1 MKNYVLIFLLLL
13 TTTLV
18 TAQQIYL
25 ETGKSSSSF
34 DYNNSQGVKLQN
46 LQSTNHSFMAIG
58 YRDRIISEQKEL
70 KGSLGVR
77 YIGYGS
83 IGSDDEVGNFMQW
96 DVNYLEVEAGLD
108 YKILA
113 IKKAS
118 FYIKGTTSLGFL
130 VQGAQTINN
139 TVINLKKVEEF
150 DKPLIDFRL
159 GVGFS
164 HPISENL
171 SFYVQYMYGKSL
183 VWVAKPE
190 RLRIESNN
198 ISFGLLVNLSKNIK

>member
-1 MKNYVLIFLLLL
+1 MKNYVLVFLLLV

-25 ETGKSSSSF
+25 ETGKTSSLF
-34 DYNNSQGVKLQN
+34 EYNNSQGVKLQN
-46 LQSTNHSFMAIG
+46 LQSTNHNFMAIG
-58 YRDRIISEQKEL
+58 YRDRVVSNQKI
-70 KGSLGVR
+70 KGSIGLR
-77 YIGYGS
+77 YMGYGT
-83 IGSDDEVGNFMQW
+83 IGSDDKVGNFMQW
-96 DVNYLEVEAGLD
+96 DVNYLEIESGLD
-108 YKILA
+108 YPIFS
-113 IKKAS
+113 IKKMT

-130 VQGAQTINN
+130 VQGTQTINN
-139 TVINLKKVEEF
+139 TVINLKKVEDF

-159 GVGFS
+159 GAGFS

-190 RLRIESNN
+190 KLRIESNN

>member
-1 MKNYVLIFLLLL
+1 MKNYVLVFLLLIA
-13 TTTLV
+13 TTLV

-25 ETGKSSSSF
+25 ETGKTSSLF
-34 DYNNSQGVKLQN
+34 DYHNSQGVKLQN
-46 LQSTNHSFMAIG
+46 LQSTNHNFMAIG
-58 YRDRIISEQKEL
+58 YRDRVISKQKT
-70 KGSLGVR
+70 KGSVGLR
-77 YIGYGS
+77 YMGYGA

-96 DVNYLEVEAGLD
+96 DVNYLEIEAGLD
-108 YKILA
+108 HPIFS
-113 IKKAS
+113 IKKMS
-118 FYIKGTTSLGFL
+118 FYIKGTTSVGFL
-130 VQGAQTINN
+130 VQGVQTINN
-139 TVINLKKVEEF
+139 TVISLKKVEEF

-159 GVGFS
+159 GAGFS

-190 RLRIESNN
+190 KLRIESNN

>member
-1 MKNYVLIFLLLL
+1 MKNYVLVFLLLV

-25 ETGKSSSSF
+25 ETGKTSSLF

-46 LQSTNHSFMAIG
+46 LQSTNHNFMAIG
-58 YRDRIISEQKEL
+58 YRDRIISEQKI
-70 KGSLGVR
+70 KGSIGLR

-96 DVNYLEVEAGLD
+96 DVNYLEIEAGLD
-108 YKILA
+108 YPIFS
-113 IKKAS
+113 IKKAT

-139 TVINLKKVEEF
+139 TVINLKKVEDF

-159 GVGFS
+159 GAGFS

-190 RLRIESNN
+190 KLRIESNI